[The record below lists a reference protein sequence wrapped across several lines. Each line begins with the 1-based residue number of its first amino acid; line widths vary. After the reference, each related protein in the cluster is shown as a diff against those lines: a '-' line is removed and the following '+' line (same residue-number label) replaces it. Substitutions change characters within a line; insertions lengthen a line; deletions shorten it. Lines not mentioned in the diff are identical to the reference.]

1 MDCLL
6 SIFLKS
12 CSTSQAE
19 TFGRWLFPA
28 VRFFAMLFS
37 FIALI
42 LSWLANDLQITSTV
56 FLLSSISCSFETLV
70 GFVPPERSAI
80 FM

>member
-1 MDCLL
+1 
-6 SIFLKS
+6 
-12 CSTSQAE
+12 
-19 TFGRWLFPA
+19 
-28 VRFFAMLFS
+28 MLFS

-42 LSWLANDLQITSTV
+42 LSWLGNDLQITSTV
-56 FLLSSISCSFETLV
+56 FLLSSILV

>member
-1 MDCLL
+1 
-6 SIFLKS
+6 
-12 CSTSQAE
+12 
-19 TFGRWLFPA
+19 
-28 VRFFAMLFS
+28 MLFS

-70 GFVPPERSAI
+70 GFVPPELSAI